1 MKVVVRVRP
10 ACDQEAGSS
19 VALQVVDQIDV
30 LVFDPKS
37 SHIEAGKRGPHKP
50 KGKCY
55 LFDMCMTR
63 HPLRKRCLKAPQK
76 WAATCMH
83 SLQCGLM
90 CQLKVV
96 CGNHHPEP

>member
-55 LFDMCMTR
+55 LFDMCMTS

-76 WAATCMH
+76 VGCHMH
-83 SLQCGLM
+83 AFTAVWSD
-90 CQLKVV
+90 VFAESSV
-96 CGNHHPEP
+96 W